1 MSIETKCDDDSKLDL
16 DYFDMY
22 YSCVFSTKSWK
33 AIAENFLSFL
43 MIMFASLWKL
53 VKPNEKS
60 LPLAPS
66 THVLV
71 KSEMELFTERENLR
85 FKKMFE
91 ADSSDE
97 EWNINMDSA
106 FYNPD
111 EYKSIMINE
120 KNELETKWKT
130 RILFENTPR
139 GNIMMFYDA
148 YKKGFS
154 YYSDQQGIPYAVLN
168 TCAMKYVRIFCC
180 RDLFVDENVTPGGFQ
195 SPLIALQK
203 KEDENMK
210 KDNTFSTGI
219 DKEILKKAPFAK
231 LKNYKTD
238 DQKSKGVLKNTGSQR
253 HGITIKEISTN
264 RFIYLGKYINSTFLQ
279 TIPKPKK
286 VLKFSQNSF
295 EHIFNG
301 QQKAQESRIDY
312 STYKKLLLTKPN
324 SE

>member
-1 MSIETKCDDDSKLDL
+1 MVLICSYKL
-16 DYFDMY
+16 
-22 YSCVFSTKSWK
+22 
-33 AIAENFLSFL
+33 I
-43 MIMFASLWKL
+43 
-53 VKPNEKS
+53 
-60 LPLAPS
+60 
-66 THVLV
+66 
-71 KSEMELFTERENLR
+71 
-85 FKKMFE
+85 
-91 ADSSDE
+91 
-97 EWNINMDSA
+97 
-106 FYNPD
+106 
-111 EYKSIMINE
+111 INE
-120 KNELETKWKT
+120 TS
-130 RILFENTPR
+130 IIDYPR
-139 GNIMMFYDA
+139 
-148 YKKGFS
+148 
-154 YYSDQQGIPYAVLN
+154 
-168 TCAMKYVRIFCC
+168 
-180 RDLFVDENVTPGGFQ
+180 FQ
-195 SPLIALQK
+195 HRGLLLDTSRH
-203 KEDENMK
+203 
-210 KDNTFSTGI
+210 FI